1 MSKNQIGASTS
12 HDMPKCYEITCYS
25 TRISILR
32 VHLQTHSSKVG
43 EACRTWPYFEG
54 RAPKVQRREGGTERN
69 KVGCY
74 HHDLWLFKHVLT
86 CFKMLPNTPTMK
98 HQHFFG
104 DLNLTTKNWQ
114 LRNTSGFSQEELVF
128 YAENMVISC
137 DFTNK
142 DWGCLKMVET
152 VGFHKFFLGGKMS
165 TKIRPRKRCA
175 GSPSRSWEVLLASC
189 GACKGLEWNAGCLK
203 MTLW

>member
-1 MSKNQIGASTS
+1 MPKNQIGASTS

-69 KVGCY
+69 KMGYY
-74 HHDLWLFKHVLT
+74 HHDLWLFKHVST
-86 CFKMLPNTPTMK
+86 CFKMLPNTPTTK

-114 LRNTSGFSQEELVF
+114 LRNTCGFSQEELVF
-128 YAENMVISC
+128 YAENLVISPTKTGDVRWC
-137 DFTNK
+137 QQHAESMSENGGDF
-142 DWGCLKMVET
+142 W
-152 VGFHKFFLGGKMS
+152 
-165 TKIRPRKRCA
+165 IPRKHCA